1 MTCRT
6 VGRSKRVPRQPRIV
20 YPFEPKFL
28 VGLHVIAQ
36 LDPFEWN
43 VTTLE
48 KVADGVSGG
57 TTALAVEADGGSL
70 LHDARIRT
78 QLLALAQQWEHV
90 AKTHEFVASLE
101 RFLLDQQNDTLPI
114 EVERLP
120 KEPPSGP

>member
-70 LHDARIRT
+70 LHRKTSRLKTGREGTVTTAIDSFG
-78 QLLALAQQWEHV
+78 LHGALSYSAW
-90 AKTHEFVASLE
+90 
-101 RFLLDQQNDTLPI
+101 
-114 EVERLP
+114 
-120 KEPPSGP
+120 